1 MSTDSKTTS
10 SREALLET
18 ALDLLDDGIAL
29 LRHDGTIAF
38 ANRALHV
45 LAARGRIFSVDRDV
59 VRFYTPELRSRIAA
73 ALTRSRRPSGARSST
88 LLDFAIERKDGLPP
102 CTISVRPLINAHS
115 AERDIGV
122 VAMLMVHDPT
132 QRRVSTGRILQDL
145 YGLTHAQVHL
155 VQALSMG
162 MSPADYARD
171 RQVSIT
177 TVYTHL
183 RRAREKTGLRSAA
196 ELIRRYLELSGASQA
211 H

>member
-1 MSTDSKTTS
+1 MNTDSKTTS
-10 SREALLET
+10 PREALLET
-18 ALDLLDDGIAL
+18 ALDLLDDGVAL
-29 LRHDGTIAF
+29 LRHDGSVVF

-45 LAARGRIFSVDRDV
+45 LATRGRIFSVDRDV
-59 VRFYTPELRSRIAA
+59 VRFYTPELRGRIAA
-73 ALTRSRRPSGARSST
+73 ALTLFRRSSNAKSST
-88 LLDFAIERKDGLPP
+88 LLDFAVERKDGLPP
-102 CTISVRPLINAHS
+102 CTISVRPLI
-115 AERDIGV
+115 AEQGNGRDIGV

-145 YGLTHAQVHL
+145 YGLTHAEVHL

-162 MSPADYARD
+162 VSPADYARD
-171 RQVSIT
+171 RHVSIT